1 MESVALSRTT
11 RWGMMLTGLLQGVL
25 CYLLMAW
32 LVPQN
37 SDWLFYGMP
46 ATIALSSMLLLT
58 VVSFKQGA
66 LWGWLALIFV
76 VVLAMSGWLKW
87 QVEAMDKWRQV
98 DLLWLYGL
106 RLVFMAMLVLPWIQ
120 YQLHPQTGSARYL
133 QFYMQLWHNVLTL
146 FIALVANGLFWLVLL
161 LWSALFR
168 LVGIRFF
175 STLFFETEGFIYVT
189 IGLITAL
196 AVILARTQSRLVA
209 AVQKLLTLIATG
221 LLPVVSLLALLF
233 IVTLPFTGL
242 EAISARVS
250 AAGLLSTL
258 TLMLLLL
265 VAIVNEPQKRVLP
278 YPRVLRGMIS
288 ASLCVAPIYMLLAG
302 WALWVRIQQYGWT
315 PDRLYGALTVS
326 VLLVWSFGYL
336 IGLLRRGRDPG
347 EWQGKVILSV
357 SLLTLVIL
365 LLLASPVLDVWRIS
379 VNSHMARYHSG
390 KITAD
395 QISLYMLDHSG
406 KPGQEALKSLRD
418 DEAFTQNRKRN
429 RELMTFLQG
438 NKVSPTADDLARVVM
453 IAPGSQ
459 KPDAAF
465 WAFVK
470 EQSYSDDSC
479 LEPDACVLV
488 SQDLNGDGQPEQV
501 LYNFTV
507 AESQVYGLKEGKW
520 TQRAFARLPNG
531 FSKTQLLRAI
541 AGHRLDS
548 APKAWRDIIVDGKR
562 LDVNYYNE

>member
-1 MESVALSRTT
+1 M
-11 RWGMMLTGLLQGVL
+11 
-25 CYLLMAW
+25 
-32 LVPQN
+32 
-37 SDWLFYGMP
+37 
-46 ATIALSSMLLLT
+46 
-58 VVSFKQGA
+58 
-66 LWGWLALIFV
+66 
-76 VVLAMSGWLKW
+76 
-87 QVEAMDKWRQV
+87 
-98 DLLWLYGL
+98 
-106 RLVFMAMLVLPWIQ
+106 
-120 YQLHPQTGSARYL
+120 
-133 QFYMQLWHNVLTL
+133 
-146 FIALVANGLFWLVLL
+146 
-161 LWSALFR
+161 
-168 LVGIRFF
+168 
-175 STLFFETEGFIYVT
+175 
-189 IGLITAL
+189 
-196 AVILARTQSRLVA
+196 
-209 AVQKLLTLIATG
+209 
-221 LLPVVSLLALLF
+221 
-233 IVTLPFTGL
+233 
-242 EAISARVS
+242 
-250 AAGLLSTL
+250 
-258 TLMLLLL
+258 
-265 VAIVNEPQKRVLP
+265 
-278 YPRVLRGMIS
+278 
-288 ASLCVAPIYMLLAG
+288 
-302 WALWVRIQQYGWT
+302 
-315 PDRLYGALTVS
+315 
-326 VLLVWSFGYL
+326 LVWSFGYL

-429 RELMTFLQG
+429 RELMTFLQR

-501 LYNFTV
+501 LYNFIV

-520 TQRAFARLPNG
+520 TQKAFARLPDG
-531 FSKTQLLRAI
+531 FSKTQLLHAI

-548 APKAWRDIIVDGKR
+548 APKAWRDIIVDGQR
-562 LDVNYYNE
+562 LDVDYYNE

>member
-11 RWGMMLTGLLQGVL
+11 RWGMMLTGLLQGAL

-58 VVSFKQGA
+58 VTSFKQGT
-66 LWGWLALIFV
+66 LWVWLALIFA

-87 QVEAMDKWRQV
+87 QVEAVDKWRQAE
-98 DLLWLYGL
+98 LLWLYGL
-106 RLVFMAMLVLPWIQ
+106 RLVLMAMLILPWMQ
-120 YQLHPQTGSARYL
+120 YQLHSQTGSARYPL
-133 QFYMQLWHNVLTL
+133 FYMRLWHNVLTL
-146 FIALVANGLFWLVLL
+146 FIVLVANGLFWLVLL
-161 LWSALFR
+161 LWSALFK

-258 TLMLLLL
+258 MLLLL

-315 PDRLYGALTVS
+315 PDRLYGALMVF

-336 IGLLRRGRDPG
+336 IGLLRRGCDPD

-357 SLLTLVIL
+357 SLLTLAIL

-406 KPGQEALKSLRD
+406 KTGQEALKSLLD
-418 DEAFTQNRKRN
+418 DETFTQDIKRK

-438 NKVSPTADDLARVVM
+438 NKASTTADDLARTVM

-470 EQSYSDDSC
+470 EQNYSADSC

-488 SQDLNGDGQPEQV
+488 NQDLNGDGQPEQV
-501 LYNFTV
+501 LYNFIV
-507 AESQVYGLKEGKW
+507 AESQVFDLKDRKW
-520 TQRAFARLPNG
+520 TQIAFVKLPDG

-548 APKAWRDIIVDGKR
+548 APKTWRDIIVDGKR

>member
-1 MESVALSRTT
+1 
-11 RWGMMLTGLLQGVL
+11 
-25 CYLLMAW
+25 
-32 LVPQN
+32 
-37 SDWLFYGMP
+37 
-46 ATIALSSMLLLT
+46 
-58 VVSFKQGA
+58 
-66 LWGWLALIFV
+66 
-76 VVLAMSGWLKW
+76 VLAMSGWLKW
-87 QVEAMDKWRQV
+87 QVEAVDKWRQA
-98 DLLWLYGL
+98 DLLWQYGL
-106 RLVFMAMLVLPWIQ
+106 RLVLMAMLVLPWMQ
-120 YQLHPQTGSARYL
+120 YQLHSQTGSVRYP
-133 QFYMQLWHNVLTL
+133 QFYMRLWHNVLTL
-146 FIALVANGLFWLVLL
+146 LIVLVANGLFWLVLL
-161 LWSALFR
+161 LWSALFK
-168 LVGIRFF
+168 LVGIHFF
-175 STLFFETEGFIYVT
+175 STLFFETEGFAYVA

-209 AVQKLLTLIATG
+209 AVQKLLTLIAMG
-221 LLPVVSLLALLF
+221 LLPIVSLLALLF

-265 VAIVNEPQKRVLP
+265 VAIVSEPQKRVLP

-315 PDRLYGALTVS
+315 PDRLYGALTVF

-357 SLLTLVIL
+357 SLLTLAIL
-365 LLLASPVLDVWRIS
+365 LLLASPVLDAWRIS

-406 KPGQEALKSLRD
+406 KTGREALKSLQD
-418 DEAFTQNRKRN
+418 DGMFTQDRKRK
-429 RELMTFLQG
+429 RELTTLLQE

-470 EQSYSDDSC
+470 EQNYSAASC
-479 LEPDACVLV
+479 FEQDACVLV

-501 LYNFTV
+501 LYNFIV
-507 AESQVYGLKEGKW
+507 AESQVFDLKDREW
-520 TQRAFARLPNG
+520 TQIAFVKLPDG

>member
-32 LVPQN
+32 LVPYN
-37 SDWLFYGMP
+37 SDRLFYGMP

-66 LWGWLALIFV
+66 LWGWLVLIFV

-87 QVEAMDKWRQV
+87 QVEAVDKWRQA
-98 DLLWLYGL
+98 DLLWQYGL
-106 RLVFMAMLVLPWIQ
+106 RLVLMAMLVLPWMQ
-120 YQLHPQTGSARYL
+120 YQLHSQTGSVRYP
-133 QFYMQLWHNVLTL
+133 QFYMRLWHNVLTL
-146 FIALVANGLFWLVLL
+146 LIVLVANGLFWLVLL
-161 LWSALFR
+161 LWSALFK
-168 LVGIRFF
+168 LVGIHFF
-175 STLFFETEGFIYVT
+175 STLFFETEGFAYVA

-209 AVQKLLTLIATG
+209 AVQKLLTLIAMG
-221 LLPVVSLLALLF
+221 LLPIVSLLALLF

-265 VAIVNEPQKRVLP
+265 VAIVSEPQKRVLP

-315 PDRLYGALTVS
+315 PDRLYGALTVF

-357 SLLTLVIL
+357 SLLTLAIL
-365 LLLASPVLDVWRIS
+365 LLLASPVLDAWRIS

-406 KPGQEALKSLRD
+406 KTGREALKSLQD
-418 DEAFTQNRKRN
+418 DGMFTQDRKRK
-429 RELMTFLQG
+429 RELTTLLQE

-470 EQSYSDDSC
+470 EQNYSAASC
-479 LEPDACVLV
+479 FEQDACVLV

-501 LYNFTV
+501 LYNFIV
-507 AESQVYGLKEGKW
+507 AESRVFGLKDREW
-520 TQRAFARLPNG
+520 TQIAFVKLPDG

>member
-1 MESVALSRTT
+1 MDSVELSRST
-11 RWGMMLTGLLQGVL
+11 RWGMMLTGFLQGGL

-46 ATIALSSMLLLT
+46 ATIALSVTLLLT

-66 LWGWLALIFV
+66 LWAWLALIFI

-87 QVEAMDKWRQV
+87 QVESVDKWRQF
-98 DLLWLYGL
+98 DLLWQYGL
-106 RLVFMAMLVLPWIQ
+106 RLVLMAMLVLPWIQ
-120 YQLHPQTGSARYL
+120 YQLHSPTGSARYP
-133 QFYMQLWHNVLTL
+133 QFYTRLWHNVLTV
-146 FIALVANGLFWLVLL
+146 FIVVVANGLFWLVLL
-161 LWSALFR
+161 LWSALFK
-168 LVGIRFF
+168 LVGITFF
-175 STLFFETEGFIYVT
+175 STLFFETDGFAYVT

-196 AVILARTQSRLVA
+196 AVILARTQSRLIA

-233 IVTLPFTGL
+233 IVTLPFTGV

-265 VAIVNEPQKRVLP
+265 VAIVSEPQRRELP
-278 YPRVLRGMIS
+278 YPRVLRSMIS
-288 ASLCVAPIYMLLAG
+288 ASLCVAPLYVLIAG

-315 PDRLYGALTVS
+315 PERLYGALTVL

-336 IGLLRRGRDPG
+336 LSLLRRGRDPG

-357 SLLTLVIL
+357 SLLMLTIL

-395 QISLYMLDHSG
+395 QVSLYMLAHGG
-406 KPGQEALKSLRD
+406 KAGREALKSLQD
-418 DEAFTQNRKRN
+418 DETFIQDRKRK
-429 RELMTFLQG
+429 RELTALLQG
-438 NKVSPTADDLARVVM
+438 DKVSPTAKDLAQTVM

-470 EQSYSDDSC
+470 EQSYSDNSC

-488 SQDLNGDGQPEQV
+488 SQDLNGDGQSELV

-507 AESQVYGLKEGKW
+507 GESQIYGVKNKKW
-520 TQRAFARLPNG
+520 TLIANARLPDG
-531 FSKTQLLRAI
+531 FSKTQLLHAI
-541 AGHRLDS
+541 AGHRLDA

-562 LDVNYYNE
+562 LDVHYYNE

>member
-11 RWGMMLTGLLQGVL
+11 RWGMMLIGLLQGVL

-76 VVLAMSGWLKW
+76 VVLAMSGWLRW
-87 QVEAMDKWRQV
+87 QVEAVDKWRQTE
-98 DLLWLYGL
+98 LLWLYGL
-106 RLVFMAMLVLPWIQ
+106 RLVLMAMLVLPWMQ
-120 YQLHPQTGSARYL
+120 YQLHSQTGSARYP
-133 QFYMQLWHNVLTL
+133 QFYMRLWHNVLTL
-146 FIALVANGLFWLVLL
+146 FIALAANGLFWLVLL
-161 LWSALFR
+161 LWSALFK

-175 STLFFETEGFIYVT
+175 STLFFETEGFIYVS

-196 AVILARTQSRLVA
+196 AIILARTQSRLVA

-242 EAISARVS
+242 AAISARVS

-278 YPRVLRGMIS
+278 YPCVLRGMIS

-315 PDRLYGALTVS
+315 PDRLYGALTVF
-326 VLLVWSFGYL
+326 VLLIWSFGYL
-336 IGLLRRGRDPG
+336 SGLLRRGRDPG

-395 QISLYMLDHSG
+395 QVSLYMLDHSG
-406 KPGQEALKSLRD
+406 KTGQEALKSLLD
-418 DEAFTQNRKRN
+418 DETFTQDRKRK
-429 RELMTFLQG
+429 RELTMLFQE
-438 NKVSPTADDLARVVM
+438 NKVSPTADDLARTVM

-459 KPDAAF
+459 KPDVAF
-465 WAFVK
+465 WALVK
-470 EQSYSDDSC
+470 EQNYSAASC

-488 SQDLNGDGQPEQV
+488 SQDLNDDGQSEQV
-501 LYNFTV
+501 LYNFII
-507 AESQVYGLKEGKW
+507 AESQVFGLKGGKW
-520 TQRAFARLPNG
+520 SQMAFARLPDG
-531 FSKTQLLRAI
+531 FSKTRLLRAI
-541 AGHRLDS
+541 ADHRLDS
-548 APKAWRDIIVDGKR
+548 VPKVWRDITIDGKR

>member
-11 RWGMMLTGLLQGVL
+11 RWGMMLIGLLQGVL

-76 VVLAMSGWLKW
+76 VVLAMSGWLRW
-87 QVEAMDKWRQV
+87 QVEVVDKWRQI
-98 DLLWLYGL
+98 DLLWRYGL
-106 RLVFMAMLVLPWIQ
+106 QLVLMAMLVLPWMQ
-120 YQLHPQTGSARYL
+120 YQLHSQIDSARYP
-133 QFYMQLWHNVLTL
+133 QFYMRLWHNVLTL
-146 FIALVANGLFWLVLL
+146 FIALAANGLFWLVLL
-161 LWSALFR
+161 LWSALFK

-175 STLFFETEGFIYVT
+175 STLFFETEGFIYVA

-242 EAISARVS
+242 AAISARVS

-258 TLMLLLL
+258 TLLLL

-302 WALWVRIQQYGWT
+302 WALWIRIQQYGWT
-315 PDRLYGALTVS
+315 PDRLYGALTVF
-326 VLLVWSFGYL
+326 VLLIWSFGYL
-336 IGLLRRGRDPG
+336 SGLLRRGRDPG

-395 QISLYMLDHSG
+395 QVSLYMLDHSG
-406 KPGQEALKSLRD
+406 KTGQEALKSLLD
-418 DEAFTQNRKRN
+418 DETFTQDRKRK
-429 RELMTFLQG
+429 RELTMLFQE
-438 NKVSPTADDLARVVM
+438 NKVSPTADDLARTVM

-459 KPDAAF
+459 KPDVEF
-465 WAFVK
+465 WALVK
-470 EQSYSDDSC
+470 EQNYSAASC

-488 SQDLNGDGQPEQV
+488 SQDLNDDGQSEQV
-501 LYNFTV
+501 LYNFII
-507 AESQVYGLKEGKW
+507 AESQVFGLKGGKW
-520 TQRAFARLPNG
+520 SQMAFARLPDG
-531 FSKTQLLRAI
+531 FSKTRLLRAI
-541 AGHRLDS
+541 ADHRLDS
-548 APKAWRDIIVDGKR
+548 VPKVWRDITIDGKR
-562 LDVNYYNE
+562 LDVNYY

>member
-66 LWGWLALIFV
+66 LWGWLALIFM
-76 VVLAMSGWLKW
+76 VVLAMSGWLRW
-87 QVEAMDKWRQV
+87 QVEAVDKWRQAE
-98 DLLWLYGL
+98 LLWLYGL
-106 RLVFMAMLVLPWIQ
+106 RLVLMAMLVLPWMQ
-120 YQLHPQTGSARYL
+120 YQLHSQTGSARYP
-133 QFYMQLWHNVLTL
+133 QFYMRLWHNVLTL
-146 FIALVANGLFWLVLL
+146 FIALAANGLFWLVLL
-161 LWSALFR
+161 LWSALFK

-175 STLFFETEGFIYVT
+175 STLFFETEGFIYVA

-242 EAISARVS
+242 AAISARVS
-250 AAGLLSTL
+250 AAGLLS

-315 PDRLYGALTVS
+315 PDRLYGALTVF
-326 VLLVWSFGYL
+326 VLLIWSFGYL
-336 IGLLRRGRDPG
+336 SGLLRRGRAPG

-395 QISLYMLDHSG
+395 QVSLYMLDHSG
-406 KPGQEALKSLRD
+406 KTGQEALKSLLD
-418 DEAFTQNRKRN
+418 DETFTQDIKRKR
-429 RELMTFLQG
+429 ELTTFLQG
-438 NKVSPTADDLARVVM
+438 NKASPTADDLARVVM
-453 IAPGSQ
+453 MAPGSQ

-470 EQSYSDDSC
+470 EQNYSAASC
-479 LEPDACVLV
+479 FEQDACVLV

-501 LYNFTV
+501 LYNFIV
-507 AESQVYGLKEGKW
+507 AESQLYGLKDRKW
-520 TQRAFARLPNG
+520 TQVAFAQLPDG
-531 FSKTQLLRAI
+531 FSKTQLLHAI

>member
-11 RWGMMLTGLLQGVL
+11 RWGMMLIGLLQGVL

-76 VVLAMSGWLKW
+76 VVLAMSGWLRW
-87 QVEAMDKWRQV
+87 QVEVVDKWRQI
-98 DLLWLYGL
+98 DLLWRYGL
-106 RLVFMAMLVLPWIQ
+106 QLVLMAMLVLPWMQ
-120 YQLHPQTGSARYL
+120 YQLHSQIDSARYP
-133 QFYMQLWHNVLTL
+133 QFYMRLWHNVLTL
-146 FIALVANGLFWLVLL
+146 FIALAANGLFWLVLL
-161 LWSALFR
+161 LWSALFK

-175 STLFFETEGFIYVT
+175 STLFFETEGFIYVA

-242 EAISARVS
+242 AAISARVS

-258 TLMLLLL
+258 TLLLL

-302 WALWVRIQQYGWT
+302 WALWIRIQQYGWT
-315 PDRLYGALTVS
+315 PDRLYGALTVF
-326 VLLVWSFGYL
+326 VLLIWSFGYL
-336 IGLLRRGRDPG
+336 SGLLRRGRDPG

-395 QISLYMLDHSG
+395 QVSLYMLDHSG
-406 KPGQEALKSLRD
+406 KTGQEALKSLLD
-418 DEAFTQNRKRN
+418 DETFTQDRKRK
-429 RELMTFLQG
+429 RELTMLFQE
-438 NKVSPTADDLARVVM
+438 NKVSPTADDLARTVM

-459 KPDAAF
+459 KPDVEF
-465 WAFVK
+465 WALVK
-470 EQSYSDDSC
+470 EQNYSAASC

-488 SQDLNGDGQPEQV
+488 SQDLNDDGQSEQV
-501 LYNFTV
+501 LYNFII
-507 AESQVYGLKEGKW
+507 AESQVFGLKGGKW
-520 TQRAFARLPNG
+520 SQMAFARLPDG
-531 FSKTQLLRAI
+531 FSKTRLLRAI
-541 AGHRLDS
+541 ADHRLDS
-548 APKAWRDIIVDGKR
+548 VPKVWRDITIDGKR

>member
-1 MESVALSRTT
+1 MESVALSHTT
-11 RWGMMLTGLLQGVL
+11 RWGMLLTGLLQGVL

-58 VVSFKQGA
+58 VVSFKQRA
-66 LWGWLALIFV
+66 LWGWLGLIFV

-87 QVEAMDKWRQV
+87 QVETVEKWRLAE
-98 DLLWLYGL
+98 LLWLYGL
-106 RLVFMAMLVLPWIQ
+106 RLVLMAMLVLPWMQ
-120 YQLHPQTGSARYL
+120 YQLHSQTGSARYP
-133 QFYMQLWHNVLTL
+133 QFYLRLWHNVLTL
-146 FIALVANGLFWLVLL
+146 FIVLVANGLFWLVLL

-175 STLFFETEGFIYVT
+175 STLFFETEAFIYVT

-288 ASLCVAPIYMLLAG
+288 ASLCVA
-302 WALWVRIQQYGWT
+302 
-315 PDRLYGALTVS
+315 
-326 VLLVWSFGYL
+326 
-336 IGLLRRGRDPG
+336 
-347 EWQGKVILSV
+347 
-357 SLLTLVIL
+357 LLTLVIL

-429 RELMTFLQG
+429 RELMTFLQR

-501 LYNFTV
+501 LYNFIV

-520 TQRAFARLPNG
+520 TQKAFARLPDG
-531 FSKTQLLRAI
+531 FSKTQLLHAI

-548 APKAWRDIIVDGKR
+548 APKAWRDIIVDGQR
-562 LDVNYYNE
+562 LDVDYYNE

>member
-11 RWGMMLTGLLQGVL
+11 RWGMLLTGLLQGVL

-58 VVSFKQGA
+58 VVSFKQRA
-66 LWGWLALIFV
+66 LWGWLGLTFV

-87 QVEAMDKWRQV
+87 QVEAVEKWRLAE
-98 DLLWLYGL
+98 LLWLYGL
-106 RLVFMAMLVLPWIQ
+106 RLVLMAMLVLPWMQ
-120 YQLHPQTGSARYL
+120 YQLHSQTGSARYP
-133 QFYMQLWHNVLTL
+133 QFYLRLWHNVLTL
-146 FIALVANGLFWLVLL
+146 FIVLVANGLFWLVLL

-175 STLFFETEGFIYVT
+175 STLFFETEAFIYVT

-265 VAIVNEPQKRVLP
+265 VAIV
-278 YPRVLRGMIS
+278 
-288 ASLCVAPIYMLLAG
+288 
-302 WALWVRIQQYGWT
+302 
-315 PDRLYGALTVS
+315 
-326 VLLVWSFGYL
+326 
-336 IGLLRRGRDPG
+336 
-347 EWQGKVILSV
+347 
-357 SLLTLVIL
+357 
-365 LLLASPVLDVWRIS
+365 
-379 VNSHMARYHSG
+379 
-390 KITAD
+390 
-395 QISLYMLDHSG
+395 
-406 KPGQEALKSLRD
+406 
-418 DEAFTQNRKRN
+418 
-429 RELMTFLQG
+429 
-438 NKVSPTADDLARVVM
+438 
-453 IAPGSQ
+453 
-459 KPDAAF
+459 
-465 WAFVK
+465 K

-479 LEPDACVLV
+479 LEADACVLV

-501 LYNFTV
+501 LYNFIV

-520 TQRAFARLPNG
+520 TQKAFARLPDG
-531 FSKTQLLRAI
+531 FSKTQLLHAI

-548 APKAWRDIIVDGKR
+548 APKAWRDIIVDGQR
-562 LDVNYYNE
+562 LDVDYYNE

>member
-11 RWGMMLTGLLQGVL
+11 RWGMMLIGLLQGVL

-76 VVLAMSGWLKW
+76 VVLAMSGWLRW
-87 QVEAMDKWRQV
+87 QVEVVDKWRQI
-98 DLLWLYGL
+98 DLLWRYGL
-106 RLVFMAMLVLPWIQ
+106 QLVLMAMLVLPWMQ
-120 YQLHPQTGSARYL
+120 YQLHSQIDSARYP
-133 QFYMQLWHNVLTL
+133 QFYMRLWHNVLTL
-146 FIALVANGLFWLVLL
+146 FIALAANGLFWLVLL
-161 LWSALFR
+161 LWSALFK

-175 STLFFETEGFIYVT
+175 STLFFETEGFIYVA

-242 EAISARVS
+242 AAISARVS

-258 TLMLLLL
+258 TLLLL

-302 WALWVRIQQYGWT
+302 WALWIRIQQYGWT
-315 PDRLYGALTVS
+315 PDRLYGALTVF
-326 VLLVWSFGYL
+326 VLLIWSFGYL
-336 IGLLRRGRDPG
+336 SGLLRRGRDPG

-395 QISLYMLDHSG
+395 QVSLYMLDHSG
-406 KPGQEALKSLRD
+406 KTGQEALKSLLD
-418 DEAFTQNRKRN
+418 DETFTQDRKRK
-429 RELMTFLQG
+429 RELTMLFQE
-438 NKVSPTADDLARVVM
+438 NKVSPTADDLARTVM

-459 KPDAAF
+459 KPDVEF
-465 WAFVK
+465 WALVK
-470 EQSYSDDSC
+470 EQNYSAASC

-488 SQDLNGDGQPEQV
+488 SQDLNDDGQSEQV
-501 LYNFTV
+501 LYNFII
-507 AESQVYGLKEGKW
+507 AESQVFGLKGGKW
-520 TQRAFARLPNG
+520 SQMAFARLPDG
-531 FSKTQLLRAI
+531 FSKTRLLRAI
-541 AGHRLDS
+541 ADHRLDS
-548 APKAWRDIIVDGKR
+548 VPKVWRDITIDGKR
-562 LDVNYYNE
+562 LDVNY